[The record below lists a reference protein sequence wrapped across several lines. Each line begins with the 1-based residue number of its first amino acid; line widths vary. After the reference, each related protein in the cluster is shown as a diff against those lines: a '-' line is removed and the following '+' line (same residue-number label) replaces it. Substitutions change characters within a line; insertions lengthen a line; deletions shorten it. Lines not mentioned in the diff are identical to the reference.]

1 MRQVVIKQI
10 TTQEVSE
17 VVSLMK
23 DMSAKQLIQCKQRL
37 NATVPINAGYING
50 ELTAIWG
57 VIPPSLASNQ
67 AYLWVY
73 TTEALRDYASQ
84 FLFIRFSQVMVQDML
99 LLYESLVGVTEVT
112 ATKSIRWLKFLGAE
126 YGPPEGE
133 YLPFVIRRK

>member
-1 MRQVVIKQI
+1 MSQVVIKQV
-10 TTQEVSE
+10 TPEEVGSM
-17 VVSLMK
+17 VGLMQT
-23 DMSAKQLIQCKQRL
+23 MTVRERVRCNERL
-37 NATVPINAGYING
+37 RGTVPINAGYLNG
-50 ELTAIWG
+50 ELAAIWG
-57 VIPPSLASNQ
+57 VIPPTLASNQ

-73 TTEALRDYASQ
+73 TTDALKDLYSQ